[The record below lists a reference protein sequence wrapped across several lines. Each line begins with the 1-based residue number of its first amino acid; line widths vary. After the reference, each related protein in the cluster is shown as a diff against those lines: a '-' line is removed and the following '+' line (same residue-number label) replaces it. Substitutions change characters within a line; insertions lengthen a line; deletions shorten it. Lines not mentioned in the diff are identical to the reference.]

1 MLHDNNTPFAA
12 LAFDQ
17 WHPNGATMAVI
28 SARARITVGSDGQQ
42 FYDPD
47 VELVL
52 ADEFAGDPHKT
63 PLLMVNDLIP
73 YKPGADVTL
82 AATLQGVEPVDA
94 LLGTV
99 GVGARTATLR
109 GTGARKWFYD
119 KRWRLSDP
127 DPIQSLDVCYTK
139 ASGGR
144 IIGHPDG
151 EVDPANPIGAGIIH
165 PDFTPQHMEFA
176 AAQIEWASDPI
187 TSDPMHRARAAG
199 FGPIPPWWKQR
210 LAFAGT
216 YDKDWEDNVHP
227 RLPKDFD
234 YRHYQ
239 TAQSDLVLD
248 NFITP
253 GTAFQT
259 NGLRPGGVE
268 FGFQIPD
275 IVPVAKFS
283 FVDGREIRVRLHID
297 GLHLDLKKE
306 TPVYDLTFRAWI
318 ETCPSLYRV
327 DLDVMTQRDAA
338 KHQFPISG
346 SEGLIE
352 AA

>member
-28 SARARITVGSDGQQ
+28 SARACILVNPDGSQA
-42 FYDPD
+42 YVPD

-63 PLLMVNDLIP
+63 ALRMVNDLIP
-73 YKPGADVTL
+73 FKPSADVTL
-82 AATLQGVEPVDA
+82 AARLQAAEPMDE
-94 LLGTV
+94 LV
-99 GVGARTATLR
+99 GDVRVGGRVAQLR
-109 GTGARKWFYD
+109 GRGERTWFYD
-119 KRWRLSDP
+119 RRWRLSDP
-127 DPIQSLDVCYTK
+127 DPIQSVDVCYTK

-144 IIGHPDG
+144 IIGDPDG
-151 EVDPANPIGAGIIH
+151 EVDVANPIGAGVVH
-165 PDFTPQHMEFA
+165 AEFTPQSREFA
-176 AAQIEWASDPI
+176 APQIEAIGDPVTEDI
-187 TSDPMHRARAAG
+187 NRQPRAVG
-199 FGPIPPWWKQR
+199 FGPVPPWWARR

-239 TAQSDLVLD
+239 IAPTDLVLD
-248 NFITP
+248 QYLMP
-253 GTAFQT
+253 GMAVQT
-259 NGLRPGGVE
+259 TGLRAEGAA

-275 IVPVAKFS
+275 IVPVARFS
-283 FVDGREIRVRLHID
+283 FTDGREVRARLHID
-297 GLHLDLKKE
+297 GLHLDLQHDV
-306 TPVYDLTFRAWI
+306 PVYDLTFRAWI

-327 DLDVMTQRDAA
+327 DLDVMTLKDAA
-338 KHQFPISG
+338 GLYLPVSG
-346 SEGLIE
+346 LEGLVE
-352 AA
+352 GT